1 MWLFLSSSLLLN
13 AEHRQHFKLVW
24 AFALKAKYIIRGTV
38 KDILS
43 SSSCHRKRQHLVGA
57 GQSPIT
63 EQPNRSA
70 EPQPSVQGQM
80 RRVGQNESYQQNK
93 RTHRQENSRRAAETE
108 ASTGKYSKTM
118 KCAVTDLHVGLG

>member
-1 MWLFLSSSLLLN
+1 MAFSSIIIIIKYR
-13 AEHRQHFKLVW
+13 AQTAFQVGMG
-24 AFALKAKYIIRGTV
+24 FALKAKYIIRGTV

-43 SSSCHRKRQHLVGA
+43 SSSCYRKRQHLVGA
-57 GQSPIT
+57 GKSPIA

-108 ASTGKYSKTM
+108 ASTGKYTKKM